1 MGTITRIKTW
11 AASETLTASDLNSE
25 FNNILTTVNGSI
37 QAANL
42 GVTAGIATASKALVL
57 DANRD
62 LDDGTA
68 GNQIRNLSIAG
79 DGIVAGSLSVTGQI
93 NPTTHI
99 DMPDSANIKLGTG
112 DDLQLYHDGSH
123 SYITN
128 ATGALKL
135 ATETSG
141 IAVTIGHTT
150 SETTVADNLTV
161 TGTTTATG
169 GIELS
174 HASANTLTASGGILS
189 IESVAIPTISSTD
202 TLTNKTITSPT
213 INTPTITG
221 NTTFSDGSYNFN
233 IASHDGTNGLSL
245 AGTVVTS
252 SAAELNILDGVTTTT
267 AEINLIDGGTARG
280 TTAVA
285 SGDGILINDGGTM
298 RMTNV
303 DTVSTYFASHSVG
316 GTNIATVGT
325 IGTGTWQGTAV
336 TVPYGGTGATSLTD
350 GGVLLGSGTGAVT
363 AMAVLGDGEM
373 IVGDG
378 TTDPV
383 AESGATLRTSIGV
396 GTGNSPQFTGIE
408 LSHASEN
415 TLTASSGIL
424 SIEGVAIPTISSTHT
439 LTNKTWNGGV
449 IASAYLDADTAHL
462 TTTQTF
468 TGDKTFTGTVTV
480 GVNGTGK
487 DVRFYGDT
495 SGSNLLWDESA
506 DDLIFTNAGIAVG
519 SDATG
524 DLYYRNAS
532 GFLARLGAST
542 DGYVLTTGGAGTVP
556 AWEAAP
562 GAGSVDA
569 ANGADNRIATFT
581 DSNSLNGEANLTFD
595 GSTLAVTG
603 ALTAT
608 GNVSF
613 DGGSFVFNEAGADKD
628 FRIEGDSNANLF
640 FADAST
646 DRIGIGTNSVSAL
659 LTLNGT
665 YSSGANGPNIEFFGT
680 ATDAYPSMQILN
692 YSHDDQSINF
702 DNYYDGAW
710 KSSDAGSN
718 FQIRKGGDKLT
729 LRYDSGISAGSTLT
743 WNTGFV
749 MDTSGNLGVGQDPVS
764 PGDSNVHSMA
774 IDNELILGKLATT
787 NGAISTADSLW
798 INVDANNN
806 QSGAG
811 INFAHNAYGTS
822 GTILMAIKDTGNV
835 GIGISSPSSKFEVSS
850 TDQKVAEIYSSNANP
865 YLVIAGEA
873 ETQNDAP
880 GIAFNATK
888 LQGIGSNHTIGQ
900 IRAKVMNSGGSLAG
914 QLEFRTNAGDQE
926 TLAMTIDSSQRVGIG
941 TSSPSTD
948 LEIKGPAADF
958 GTLTLSTAE
967 TTIVNTDPL
976 GRIDFKAPDEL
987 NGSNAVL
994 PTVRLEARAAEE
1006 FTGTHNQTDL
1016 LFFTANDGGVAE
1028 RWRLT
1033 STGQLTASY
1042 GALGDI
1048 SYINVNTSTNA
1059 YDQPKV
1065 VLASNTASSH
1075 AIDGEIRVHQEAS
1088 PHSDYRVFVY
1098 TQSSSNTH
1106 KFEIEGDGDV
1116 KNANGTY
1123 GTISDLKLKQ
1133 DITDARSYW
1142 DDFKALRFKK
1152 YRLKKDVEED
1162 ENADYRFGLIAQ
1174 DVESIFPSLV
1184 KDSTDFNLDGTPTD
1198 TVTKSIKSSI
1208 LSQIGLRVVQELQ
1221 TRLEA
1226 AEAKIAALEAA

>member
-1 MGTITRIKTW
+1 MATISRTKTW
-11 AASETLTASDLNSE
+11 AASETLTASDLNAE
-25 FNNILTTVNGSI
+25 FDNIIATANGNLN
-37 QAANL
+37 AANL
-42 GVTAGIATASKALVL
+42 GVTAGIAAASKALVL

-112 DDLQLYHDGSH
+112 DDLQLYHDGSD

-646 DRIGIGTNSVSAL
+646 DRIGIGTNAPSTL
-659 LTLNGT
+659 LHLK
-665 YSSGANGPNIEFFGT
+665 SSGAGDPKIKIENTNADQHEGMLHFYKTGSSPADADAVGSVGFYADNSADEETLFGDIKAYTDDVTDGTEDGSIKFRNTIAGTLTDTMALVSGKVGINITDPEDYTDASGAVLVVGNTSGT
-680 ATDAYPSMQILN
+680 ATRSGVSIITNASGIGRLAFGDGNGDP
-692 YSHDDQSINF
+692 DQ
-702 DNYYDGAW
+702 W
-710 KSSDAGSN
+710 KGYIQYTQNIDTMGFACNG
-718 FQIRKGGDKLT
+718 QAVEMALVGGDL
-729 LRYDSGISAGSTLT
+729 
-743 WNTGFV
+743 
-749 MDTSGNLGVGQDPVS
+749 
-764 PGDSNVHSMA
+764 
-774 IDNELILGKLATT
+774 
-787 NGAISTADSLW
+787 
-798 INVDANNN
+798 
-806 QSGAG
+806 
-811 INFAHNAYGTS
+811 
-822 GTILMAIKDTGNV
+822 
-835 GIGISSPSSKFEVSS
+835 
-850 TDQKVAEIYSSNANP
+850 
-865 YLVIAGEA
+865 
-873 ETQNDAP
+873 
-880 GIAFNATK
+880 
-888 LQGIGSNHTIGQ
+888 
-900 IRAKVMNSGGSLAG
+900 
-914 QLEFRTNAGDQE
+914 
-926 TLAMTIDSSQRVGIG
+926 GIG
-941 TSSPSTD
+941 TSSPS
-948 LEIKGPAADF
+948 A
-958 GTLTLSTAE
+958 
-967 TTIVNTDPL
+967 
-976 GRIDFKAPDEL
+976 
-987 NGSNAVL
+987 
-994 PTVRLEARAAEE
+994 RL
-1006 FTGTHNQTDL
+1006 
-1016 LFFTANDGGVAE
+1016 
-1028 RWRLT
+1028 
-1033 STGQLTASY
+1033 
-1042 GALGDI
+1042 
-1048 SYINVNTSTNA
+1048 
-1059 YDQPKV
+1059 
-1065 VLASNTASSH
+1065 
-1075 AIDGEIRVHQEAS
+1075 
-1088 PHSDYRVFVY
+1088 
-1098 TQSSSNTH
+1098 
-1106 KFEIEGDGDV
+1106 
-1116 KNANGTY
+1116 
-1123 GTISDLKLKQ
+1123 TISDTTAPQILVHGTSGNVTGTSIDSYMESSSPADNDFAGAYGVYYKDDGGSKVQVGSSGWFVTDVSAGTIDSYFYLRVYSNNSAVAGTLSSSGVWTDSSAAANKEYYGTRQEVWPDGVLPKLKTLRVSKYKQ
-1133 DITDARSYW
+1133 ADLPDDKPVTETHVSPTAEDFWDA
-1142 DDFKALRFKK
+1142 F
-1152 YRLKKDVEED
+1152 
-1162 ENADYRFGLIAQ
+1162 
-1174 DVESIFPSLV
+1174 
-1184 KDSTDFNLDGTPTD
+1184 
-1198 TVTKSIKSSI
+1198 
-1208 LSQIGLRVVQELQ
+1208 QIGQDPRREVLNAEGEQILNPSIAPKDLSGVALVAVQELLD
-1221 TRLEA
+1221 RVEA

>member
-1 MGTITRIKTW
+1 MATISRTKTW
-11 AASETLTASDLNSE
+11 AASETLTASDLNAE
-25 FNNILTTVNGSI
+25 FDNIIATANGNLN
-37 QAANL
+37 AANL
-42 GVTAGIATASKALVL
+42 GVTAGIAAASKALVL

-112 DDLQLYHDGSH
+112 DDLQLYHDGSD

-613 DGGSFVFNEAGADKD
+613 DGGSFVFNEAGAD
-628 FRIEGDSNANLF
+628 
-640 FADAST
+640 
-646 DRIGIGTNSVSAL
+646 
-659 LTLNGT
+659 
-665 YSSGANGPNIEFFGT
+665 
-680 ATDAYPSMQILN
+680 
-692 YSHDDQSINF
+692 
-702 DNYYDGAW
+702 
-710 KSSDAGSN
+710 
-718 FQIRKGGDKLT
+718 
-729 LRYDSGISAGSTLT
+729 
-743 WNTGFV
+743 
-749 MDTSGNLGVGQDPVS
+749 
-764 PGDSNVHSMA
+764 
-774 IDNELILGKLATT
+774 
-787 NGAISTADSLW
+787 
-798 INVDANNN
+798 
-806 QSGAG
+806 
-811 INFAHNAYGTS
+811 
-822 GTILMAIKDTGNV
+822 
-835 GIGISSPSSKFEVSS
+835 
-850 TDQKVAEIYSSNANP
+850 
-865 YLVIAGEA
+865 
-873 ETQNDAP
+873 
-880 GIAFNATK
+880 
-888 LQGIGSNHTIGQ
+888 
-900 IRAKVMNSGGSLAG
+900 
-914 QLEFRTNAGDQE
+914 
-926 TLAMTIDSSQRVGIG
+926 
-941 TSSPSTD
+941 
-948 LEIKGPAADF
+948 
-958 GTLTLSTAE
+958 
-967 TTIVNTDPL
+967 
-976 GRIDFKAPDEL
+976 
-987 NGSNAVL
+987 
-994 PTVRLEARAAEE
+994 
-1006 FTGTHNQTDL
+1006 
-1016 LFFTANDGGVAE
+1016 
-1028 RWRLT
+1028 
-1033 STGQLTASY
+1033 
-1042 GALGDI
+1042 
-1048 SYINVNTSTNA
+1048 
-1059 YDQPKV
+1059 
-1065 VLASNTASSH
+1065 
-1075 AIDGEIRVHQEAS
+1075 
-1088 PHSDYRVFVY
+1088 
-1098 TQSSSNTH
+1098 
-1106 KFEIEGDGDV
+1106 
-1116 KNANGTY
+1116 
-1123 GTISDLKLKQ
+1123 
-1133 DITDARSYW
+1133 
-1142 DDFKALRFKK
+1142 
-1152 YRLKKDVEED
+1152 
-1162 ENADYRFGLIAQ
+1162 
-1174 DVESIFPSLV
+1174 
-1184 KDSTDFNLDGTPTD
+1184 
-1198 TVTKSIKSSI
+1198 
-1208 LSQIGLRVVQELQ
+1208 
-1221 TRLEA
+1221 
-1226 AEAKIAALEAA
+1226 